1 MSEEGKFIANSVKLR
16 ILEKNRR
23 RPLTVVLKFKLSFLG
38 CKTCGLDSCQ
48 LLSNCSSP
56 QQRQRPE
63 AKTRGSSWWHLCIKS
78 CEFNCL
84 SMYTGPAPPK
94 TPNQPAILFFFLV
107 LNYASCLTWG
117 MLSAQFPLPQVCL
130 LLLHERQNVE
140 NLLQVQAESSKLKTC
155 LRNSMQRNRTG
166 KATLYAGAHG
176 L

>member
-1 MSEEGKFIANSVKLR
+1 MSEEGKFIANSVKLK
-16 ILEKNRR
+16 ILEKNR

-48 LLSNCSSP
+48 LLYNCSSP
-56 QQRQRPE
+56 HQRQRPE
-63 AKTRGSSWWHLCIKS
+63 AKNRGVQLMASLYQKLWIQLFIRVHWP
-78 CEFNCL
+78 
-84 SMYTGPAPPK
+84 GPSK

-107 LNYASCLTWG
+107 LNDASYLTWG

-140 NLLQVQAESSKLKTC
+140 NLLQVQAEGSKLKTC

-166 KATLYAGAHG
+166 KATL
-176 L
+176 

>member
-1 MSEEGKFIANSVKLR
+1 MSEEGKFIANSVKLK

-38 CKTCGLDSCQ
+38 CKTCGLNSCQ

-63 AKTRGSSWWHLCIKS
+63 AKTRG
-78 CEFNCL
+78 
-84 SMYTGPAPPK
+84 GPADGIFVSKVVNSIVYPCTLAPPLPRLP
-94 TPNQPAILFFFLV
+94 TNLQSFFFFLV
-107 LNYASCLTWG
+107 LNDASCLTWG

-140 NLLQVQAESSKLKTC
+140 NLLQVQAEGSKLKTC

-166 KATLYAGAHG
+166 KATL
-176 L
+176 